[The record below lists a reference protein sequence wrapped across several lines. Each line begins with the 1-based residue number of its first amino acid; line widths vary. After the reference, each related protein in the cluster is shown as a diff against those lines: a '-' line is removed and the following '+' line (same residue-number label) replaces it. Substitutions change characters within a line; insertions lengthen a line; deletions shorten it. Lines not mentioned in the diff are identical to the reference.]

1 MFLVVI
7 YKISGNLFIPFCNR
21 EPGSLMNPFCF
32 LFLLSSIYVRI
43 YTCINA
49 CIYIHMYIGTVCHSY
64 LKNILLPLP
73 FIPVLFRVDGSQ
85 AADTTL
91 STDPSSHEQKLPITF

>member
-1 MFLVVI
+1 
-7 YKISGNLFIPFCNR
+7 
-21 EPGSLMNPFCF
+21 
-32 LFLLSSIYVRI
+32 
-43 YTCINA
+43 
-49 CIYIHMYIGTVCHSY
+49 MYIGTVCHSY